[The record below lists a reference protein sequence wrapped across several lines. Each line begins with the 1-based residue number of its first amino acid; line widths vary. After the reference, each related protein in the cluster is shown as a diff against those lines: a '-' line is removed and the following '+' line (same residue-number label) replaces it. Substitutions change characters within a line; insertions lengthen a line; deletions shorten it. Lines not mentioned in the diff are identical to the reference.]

1 MKFSSKSR
9 YALRVMV
16 DLAENANE
24 LQSIK
29 AISNRQQISE
39 KYLEQIAGLLTKA
52 NLVESHRGAQGGYS
66 LARDTNKIFVG
77 EILRAAEGKLYVI
90 DCLDPNMPCNIADKC
105 KTHGYWDNLNKLV
118 NNYLDTVTLE
128 DILKGNK

>member
-16 DLAENANE
+16 DLAENTSE
-24 LQSIK
+24 LQTIK
-29 AISNRQQISE
+29 AISARQEISE
-39 KYLEQIAGLLTKA
+39 KYLEQIAGLLLKA
-52 NLVESHRGAQGGYS
+52 KLIESHRGAQGGYS
-66 LARDTNKIFVG
+66 LARATNKIYVG
-77 EILRAAEGKLYVI
+77 EILRAVEGKLYVI

-118 NNYLDTVTLE
+118 NNYLDKVTLE
-128 DILKGNK
+128 DILKDNK

>member
-52 NLVESHRGAQGGYS
+52 NLVESRRGAQGGYS

-118 NNYLDTVTLE
+118 NNYLDTVTLA

>member
-1 MKFSSKSR
+1 
-9 YALRVMV
+9 MV
-16 DLAENANE
+16 DLAENASE
-24 LQSIK
+24 LQTIK
-29 AISNRQQISE
+29 AISARQEISE

-52 NLVESHRGAQGGYS
+52 NLVESHRGSQGGYS

-128 DILKGNK
+128 DILKDNK

>member
-66 LARDTNKIFVG
+66 LARDTNKIFVHNFVCNFW
-77 EILRAAEGKLYVI
+77 IIVWCYV
-90 DCLDPNMPCNIADKC
+90 PK
-105 KTHGYWDNLNKLV
+105 
-118 NNYLDTVTLE
+118 
-128 DILKGNK
+128 

>member
-16 DLAENANE
+16 DLAENNAE

-29 AISNRQQISE
+29 AISARQEISE
-39 KYLEQIAGLLTKA
+39 KYLEQIAGLLLKA
-52 NLVESHRGAQGGYS
+52 GLIESHRGAQGGYV
-66 LARDTNKIFVG
+66 LARPTNKIFVG

-90 DCLDPNMPCNIADKC
+90 DCLDPSLPCNIADKC

-118 NNYLDTVTLE
+118 NNYLDTVTLA